1 MKKPNKNKKDNPERG
16 RKVGEKRQ
24 KRAQKVKEKMAR
36 RKQMALKMKI
46 QKEEKF
52 QEYMNKLVGN

>member
-1 MKKPNKNKKDNPERG
+1 MKKPNRNKKDNPERG

-24 KRAQKVKEKMAR
+24 KRAKKVKDKLVR
-36 RKQMALKMKI
+36 RKQTALKMKI

-52 QEYMNKLVGN
+52 QEYMDKLIGK

>member
-24 KRAQKVKEKMAR
+24 KRAKKVKDKLVR
-36 RKQMALKMKI
+36 RKQTALKMKI

-52 QEYMNKLVGN
+52 QEYMDKLIGK